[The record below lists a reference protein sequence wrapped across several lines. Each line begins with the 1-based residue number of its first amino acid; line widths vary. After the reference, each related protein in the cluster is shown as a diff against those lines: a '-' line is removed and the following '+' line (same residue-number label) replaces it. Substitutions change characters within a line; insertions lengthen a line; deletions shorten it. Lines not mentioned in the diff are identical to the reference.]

1 MFLLPSGPRKSVR
14 NGMTKESMADETSME
29 SVISSAFLAP
39 DFGDN
44 VVKHLAL
51 DHNYAE
57 DHSAYQSSSMKDMG
71 LTALMPYLK
80 REWPYTRSWGSNSC
94 GEQFHW
100 YYAKLFKC
108 LVRESG
114 TSVLEKLRVPLEEAA
129 GAVEERGKQC
139 IAAEIIAGLIRS
151 GKLITTYP
159 K

>member
-1 MFLLPSGPRKSVR
+1 MYLLPPGHRKSLQ
-14 NGMTKESMADETSME
+14 NGMTKESMTDEISME
-29 SVISSAFLAP
+29 SVISSAFLAQ

-57 DHSAYQSSSMKDMG
+57 DNSTYQSSSMKDMG
-71 LTALMPYLK
+71 LTALMPSLK
-80 REWPYTRSWGSNSC
+80 REWPYTRTWGSNSV

-100 YYAKLFKC
+100 YYAKLFKS

-114 TSVLEKLRVPLEEAA
+114 TSVLRQLRAPLEEAA

-151 GKLITTYP
+151 GKL
-159 K
+159 